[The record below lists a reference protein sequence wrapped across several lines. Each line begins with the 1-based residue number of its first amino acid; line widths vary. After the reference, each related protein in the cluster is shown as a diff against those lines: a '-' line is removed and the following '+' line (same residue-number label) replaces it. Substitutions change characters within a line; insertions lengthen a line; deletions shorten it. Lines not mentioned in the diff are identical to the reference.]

1 MYIALLILLS
11 FSLMSALIFYSGYI
25 ACKTAL
31 YKRTEEYFKVR
42 KELEFIKFQNETL
55 CKEIRDEKNK
65 GIIMESLLKQK
76 KK

>member
-25 ACKTAL
+25 ACRATL
-31 YKRTEEYFKVR
+31 HKRTEEYSKVR

-55 CKEIRDEKNK
+55 HKEIRNEKNK
-65 GIIMESLLKQK
+65 NIIMESLLKQK

>member
-11 FSLMSALIFYSGYI
+11 FSLMSALIFYSGYT
-25 ACKTAL
+25 ACKSAL
-31 YKRTEEYFKVR
+31 HKRTEEYFKVR

-65 GIIMESLLKQK
+65 GIIMDSLLKQK